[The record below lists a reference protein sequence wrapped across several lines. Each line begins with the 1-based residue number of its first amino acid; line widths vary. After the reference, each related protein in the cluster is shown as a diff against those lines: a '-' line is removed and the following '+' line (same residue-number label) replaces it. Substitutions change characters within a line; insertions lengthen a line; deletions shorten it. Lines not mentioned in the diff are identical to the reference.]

1 MSLHPRRSR
10 QQHHK
15 LTSHFARRLT
25 EVKPSFIFAIWKKF
39 TYLSKKAKQSDILRE
54 LLAKIENLKK
64 ELKETQ
70 MRCMK
75 KNAELSKLKKVIASI
90 NEKLQAALTLLNMPA
105 RQPPTLAKIV
115 AGFTTAINAFKKL
128 QEPFIDECLATS
140 FETGAWTTKLSP
152 IMKWTHDL
160 GENVSGRKVDSG
172 VNEQLLPHPEFDKK
186 NDHDDFDYSD
196 EKTIDKWAPG
206 KCKGSVEE
214 TPAFEPFGKKSGR
227 VLVRWISMLLKN
239 RWTKN
244 SKIIDTQILKML
256 SNGCN
261 LRGRDMIEV
270 MKEVVLEVASRNP
283 KMTEKDIVGR
293 FEDYGDIDDNSSV
306 ESLEDDQYIQFHDM
320 NPHVNDARALLE
332 IITAVVE
339 EKQKLAC
346 RFRYL
351 DQKDFTLE
359 VEPESKKK
367 RRIRE
372 AHLKQAMARE
382 ADSGIIVNVFS
393 KYCGRRIP
401 IVDSFVQRRFAFF
414 ADLFISQF
422 EVSAR
427 RSGAGH
433 YQCVWCCWLAS
444 LTARH
449 YSTNITPSI
458 LQHHQQIPTYSR
470 WATSLRKLDLEANN
484 YLPMCDLMN
493 EISTNKPTFYKHE
506 ELLDFAKKLELHAIA
521 VKENIDVLHKIWAN
535 TLTGRREYREFTPN
549 LTRLSW
555 QSLCTTVLSRKVNEE
570 ADIDDGTFTKVCPI
584 RVAQEFKRLG
594 ILSDL
599 AITEDI
605 ADCRSVLKTRIRDLK
620 RIFQFYAAAEQGG
633 DANTMDAVEYK
644 KVSERAL

>member
-1 MSLHPRRSR
+1 
-10 QQHHK
+10 
-15 LTSHFARRLT
+15 
-25 EVKPSFIFAIWKKF
+25 
-39 TYLSKKAKQSDILRE
+39 LSKKAKQSDILGE

-339 EKQKLAC
+339 EKQKLAS

>member
-1 MSLHPRRSR
+1 
-10 QQHHK
+10 
-15 LTSHFARRLT
+15 
-25 EVKPSFIFAIWKKF
+25 
-39 TYLSKKAKQSDILRE
+39 
-54 LLAKIENLKK
+54 
-64 ELKETQ
+64 
-70 MRCMK
+70 MR
-75 KNAELSKLKKVIASI
+75 AE
-90 NEKLQAALTLLNMPA
+90 
-105 RQPPTLAKIV
+105 
-115 AGFTTAINAFKKL
+115 
-128 QEPFIDECLATS
+128 
-140 FETGAWTTKLSP
+140 
-152 IMKWTHDL
+152 
-160 GENVSGRKVDSG
+160 DS
-172 VNEQLLPHPEFDKK
+172 
-186 NDHDDFDYSD
+186 
-196 EKTIDKWAPG
+196 
-206 KCKGSVEE
+206 
-214 TPAFEPFGKKSGR
+214 
-227 VLVRWISMLLKN
+227 
-239 RWTKN
+239 
-244 SKIIDTQILKML
+244 
-256 SNGCN
+256 
-261 LRGRDMIEV
+261 
-270 MKEVVLEVASRNP
+270 
-283 KMTEKDIVGR
+283 
-293 FEDYGDIDDNSSV
+293 
-306 ESLEDDQYIQFHDM
+306 
-320 NPHVNDARALLE
+320 
-332 IITAVVE
+332 
-339 EKQKLAC
+339 
-346 RFRYL
+346 
-351 DQKDFTLE
+351 
-359 VEPESKKK
+359 
-367 RRIRE
+367 
-372 AHLKQAMARE
+372 
-382 ADSGIIVNVFS
+382 
-393 KYCGRRIP
+393 